1 MGMKQVELCRLIQ
14 SDRASECHMYLR
26 ELDGGRV
33 FPVIV
38 HQTEMAE
45 IYRKVHGEATRRP
58 MTHDLFASLVRAAA
72 LTLENVHVTELKD
85 QVFYARMNLEAE
97 DGRTF
102 SIDARPSDAVAIATG
117 MGCPIFAAEK
127 ILDDIGAV
135 EPPPLDEEA
144 AEGSEPP
151 GDESEAGDESEGET
165 DS

>member
-1 MGMKQVELCRLIQ
+1 MGMKQVELCRIIQ

-26 ELDGGRV
+26 ELEGHRV

-72 LTLENVHVTELKD
+72 LTLENVQVTELRD
-85 QVFYARMNLEAE
+85 QVFYARMNFEGE
-97 DGRTF
+97 DGRSF

-117 MGCPIFAAEK
+117 MECPIFAAEK
-127 ILDDIGAV
+127 ILDDIGEV
-135 EPPPLDEEA
+135 EPPAPEEPEDQDGEA
-144 AEGSEPP
+144 GSEE
-151 GDESEAGDESEGET
+151 D
-165 DS
+165 

>member
-1 MGMKQVELCRLIQ
+1 MGMKQVELCRIIQ

-45 IYRKVHGEATRRP
+45 IYRKVHGESTRRP
-58 MTHDLFASLVRAAA
+58 MTHDLFASLVHATA
-72 LTLENVHVTELKD
+72 LTLENVQVTEVRD
-85 QVFYARMNLEAE
+85 QVFYARMNFEAD
-97 DGRTF
+97 DGRSF

-117 MGCPIFAAEK
+117 MSCPIYAAEK

-135 EPPPLDEEA
+135 ESPPEEPQQQA
-144 AEGSEPP
+144 DGENSSE
-151 GDESEAGDESEGET
+151 DD
-165 DS
+165 

>member
-1 MGMKQVELCRLIQ
+1 MGMKQVELCRIIQ

-45 IYRKVHGEATRRP
+45 IYRKVHGESTRRP

-85 QVFYARMNLEAE
+85 QVFYARMNFEGE
-97 DGRTF
+97 DGRSF

-117 MGCPIFAAEK
+117 MDCPIFASEA
-127 ILDDIGAV
+127 ILDDIGEV
-135 EPPPLDEEA
+135 EPSQED
-144 AEGSEPP
+144 S
-151 GDESEAGDESEGET
+151 SEGEAESQK
-165 DS
+165 D

>member
-1 MGMKQVELCRLIQ
+1 MAMKQVELCRIIQ

-45 IYRKVHGEATRRP
+45 IYRKVHGETTRRP

-72 LTLENVHVTELKD
+72 LTLENVQVTELKD

-117 MGCPIFAAEK
+117 MDCPIFAAEK

-135 EPPPLDEEA
+135 EPPVPDEEA
-144 AEGSEPP
+144 PEGPELP
-151 GDESEAGDESEGET
+151 GEDAGESDGET
-165 DS
+165 DN

>member
-1 MGMKQVELCRLIQ
+1 MGMKQVELCRIIQ

-26 ELDGGRV
+26 ELEGDRV

-45 IYRKVHGEATRRP
+45 IYRKVHGETTRRP

-117 MGCPIFAAEK
+117 MDCPIFAAEK

-135 EPPPLDEEA
+135 EPPPPEEQAPGGPEQPGEEA
-144 AEGSEPP
+144 
-151 GDESEAGDESEGET
+151 DESDGET